1 MDKLLN
7 FLGLC
12 RRAGK
17 LVTGNDV
24 VTEEVAGK
32 KAKLV
37 LVSSDI
43 SKNTEKKIL
52 IACHRNDVKA
62 LKLPRNTEQLSIAIG
77 KFCAVAAVMDTGFAK
92 KLTELIQ
99 NEKQEEN
106 VYD

>member
-17 LVTGNDV
+17 LVIGKEV
-24 VTEEVAGK
+24 VTEEVARRK
-32 KAKLV
+32 VKLV

-52 IACHRNDVKA
+52 IACQRNDVKA
-62 LKLPRNTEQLSIAIG
+62 LKLPRKKEQISAAIG
-77 KFCAVAAVMDTGFAK
+77 KFCAVAAVMDAGFAK
-92 KLTELIQ
+92 KLIELIQ
-99 NEKQEEN
+99 NEKQEE
-106 VYD
+106 YL